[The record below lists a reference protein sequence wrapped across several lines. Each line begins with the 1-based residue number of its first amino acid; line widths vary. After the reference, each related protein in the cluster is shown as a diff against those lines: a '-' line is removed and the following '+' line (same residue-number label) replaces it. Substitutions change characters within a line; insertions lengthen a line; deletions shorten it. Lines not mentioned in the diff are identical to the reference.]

1 MNTDK
6 FEQTFAILPTWDAAL
21 ADCLQRIPV
30 EAPQLLKAN

>member
-6 FEQTFAILPTWDAAL
+6 FEQNFAALPTWDAAL
-21 ADCLQRIPV
+21 GDCLQRIPT